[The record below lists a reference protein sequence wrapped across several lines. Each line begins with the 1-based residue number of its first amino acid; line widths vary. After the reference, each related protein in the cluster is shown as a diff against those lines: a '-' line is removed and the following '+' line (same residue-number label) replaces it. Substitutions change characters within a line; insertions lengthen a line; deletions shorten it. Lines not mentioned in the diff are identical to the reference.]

1 MATHEYYAQLGID
14 AGQAVKAFSDT
25 AKTADGLTSS
35 LTALHGALEQ
45 VQATSD
51 STAEKAGRSLP
62 LYKKLADA
70 VNAYGR
76 ASKTLADPNVIKGQQ
91 QVSATLTSMR
101 KELES
106 IGKAEG
112 LGDKD
117 KLAQISK
124 TLELYKQLAQAART
138 YSASLREEATAIKAV
153 ADAESRRLQVS
164 QAAANAKTRGVDAWG
179 VTKEERALR
188 TQYQTVLQAE
198 KEMEAE
204 FKRRREEQQ
213 KLGTTQLKAQRE
225 NIRLS
230 EQGIRQSYANA
241 TAEERLAM
249 SIRTANQQRENAI
262 AQQGQYEQGLAATR
276 YALYEVAATYT
287 AVATAAAALPVASTK
302 AAIEMEAQFAHVA
315 RTTQATGAPLERLR
329 NDFVNL
335 STEIPVTFEELS
347 KIGTLGAQMD
357 IPVQSLES
365 FSDTVAKFSATTDVS
380 VDQAAMSFGR
390 LANMMQLTEADYRQ
404 LGASISELGTASVAT
419 ESEILAIAESIAT
432 TANMAGFAEH
442 EVVGLSTAMA
452 SLRIR
457 PEMAR
462 GALQRIFAQINAAVA
477 DGSETLTSY
486 AAALGTTEEAAAN
499 LWRNDPSQFFQRVA
513 EAIGQLDDNIARSQ
527 FIREGLGLR
536 NVRDVELL
544 NRLANGY
551 EVYADSM
558 NLAAD
563 AYARGDYLEKEA
575 GVIFETT
582 AAALER
588 LGSAFKGMLDS
599 FGGDGSGLLK
609 GAIELLINL
618 LNAIRDMPQ
627 WAKNSALALAGL
639 VAVFAGLRAGMALT
653 MASMRAF
660 RMVQRHIGVEG
671 AVSLATLRREA
682 ALTFPQMSA
691 GLATVSAYFKM
702 VRKDMRDAT
711 GVMAKTRVAA
721 HGLRGALAGI
731 GAGGWIGIILTGATA
746 LTTLAMSHES
756 AAQKARQHAEALQQS
771 MGGAEK
777 VFAALAKD
785 AEELASGVQA
795 EPIAELT
802 RELHGQAYQFEET
815 ASRSS
820 IYVHTMG
827 EVQIGTENAT
837 TAIKDQ
843 TIAIGEHTDA
853 LIRNAL
859 TEFTPPDSVNMDA
872 INEAMER
879 GFDFD
884 RWLNLLYTQGQ
895 EGAQKYVEGFNAK
908 QWGEQAWHQD
918 FFDSLNDYTDALGES
933 VYGAVVHG
941 EVLGTMA
948 QSLGVDLEEMGEG
961 AEEGSEGVDTLAD
974 SFDNLITQ
982 MFGLI
987 DAEAGVYAA
996 LDRLGA
1002 AIDKNG
1008 ESFDITTEAGRN
1020 NMEALRGVI
1029 DAVAKD
1035 ISAQV
1040 EAGNMT
1046 AAAGAEAFAGYVD
1059 GLMAELAQMGVDTSQ
1074 FDSFRQHL
1082 DSLFSNP
1089 VVVGVDT
1096 EPAIN
1101 ALAGLQEYAQ
1111 GVFEE
1116 LHAQGLSKGMAASG
1130 ARYSAQA
1137 YAAGVGDDGRL
1148 AAHQRQ
1154 IARSRARAAANEAR
1168 RQAEQYQS
1176 RYDGG
1181 AAAAR
1186 ARAEQERL
1194 NKELD
1199 KGNKTTRDTADQAK
1213 RLREEIKNASDEGR
1227 IFEETMKEL
1236 SSAFKETLDRFGGH
1250 QAARDSMEGHLIAMR
1265 KAAQDAK
1272 EEVKNLREEAGK
1284 LRREAKDLQIEANQA
1299 DIFAAVARRYGD
1311 DTRYEEYRNEAK
1323 NARASAKEKLGLAK
1337 TAEREAA
1344 ALDKNRLALTGY
1356 SEQAIKNRDMVRQLQ
1371 NEMADLILKYAE
1383 TGATTEEVTRYAEGL
1398 RRKFVDQLT
1407 QMGYNKEEVKRLSRV
1422 FIDLKKDIER
1432 VPREVRVRA
1441 KADVAEAKR
1450 KLKDLEKG
1458 RTVPVTVRATNKS
1471 LTIPG
1476 TLEAQKGNIR
1486 GELSANEVKARNNFE
1501 YGYGITSNW
1510 RRAGGGPIPGTYS
1523 GPLNKDDKLV
1533 VGPNGPEGSIRSAEW
1548 VMPVESR
1555 RHYGDDFM
1563 RAVQTMRYNPTVH
1576 VSAPSSSVQAV
1587 ELLPHQI
1594 NQLARAVSTVLAVDG
1609 KAIAATTNTQNARM
1623 SRRGV

>member
-25 AKTADGLTSS
+25 AKTADGLNKS

-70 VNAYGR
+70 VGAYGR

-91 QVSATLTSMR
+91 QVNATLASMR
-101 KELES
+101 KELEK
-106 IGKAEG
+106 IGNAEG

-117 KLAQISK
+117 KLSQISK
-124 TLELYKQLAQAART
+124 TLDLYKQLAQAART
-138 YSASLREEATAIKAV
+138 YSASLREEASAIKAV
-153 ADAESRRLQVS
+153 ADAESRRLKVS
-164 QAAANAKTRGVDAWG
+164 QEAANAKTRGVDAWG
-179 VTKEERALR
+179 VTKEERDLR
-188 TQYQTVLQAE
+188 TRYQTVLQAE

-204 FKRRREEQQ
+204 FERRAREH
-213 KLGTTQLKAQRE
+213 LKASGLYARGE
-225 NIRLS
+225 EPIS
-230 EQGIRQSYANA
+230 KAIRQTYAA
-241 TAEERLAM
+241 TTAEERLAM
-249 SIRTANQQRENAI
+249 SIRVANQQRENAI

-287 AVATAAAALPVASTK
+287 AVAAAAAALPVASTK

-315 RTTQATGAPLERLR
+315 RTTQATGAPLQRLR
-329 NDFVNL
+329 NDFVGL

-347 KIGTLGAQMD
+347 KIGTLGAQMGIAVGD
-357 IPVQSLES
+357 LES

-380 VDQAAMSFGR
+380 VDNAALSFGR
-390 LANMMQLTEADYRQ
+390 LSNMMQLTEADYRQ

-432 TANMAGFAEH
+432 TANMAGFSADQ
-442 EVVGLSTAMA
+442 VVGLSTAMA

-486 AAALGTTEEAAAN
+486 ATALGTTEEAVAN

-513 EAIGQLDDNIARSQ
+513 EAVGQMDDNIARSQ

-551 EVYADSM
+551 EVYAESM

-588 LGSAFKGMLDS
+588 LGSAFKGMLAS

-609 GAIELLINL
+609 GAIELLIDL

-671 AVSLATLRREA
+671 AVSMATLRREA

-691 GLATVSAYFKM
+691 ALATVSAYFKM
-702 VRKDMRDAT
+702 VRQDMRDAT
-711 GVMAKTRVAA
+711 GIMAKTRVAA
-721 HGLRGALAGI
+721 HGLRGALSAI
-731 GAGGWIGIILTGATA
+731 GTGGWIGIILTGATA

-802 RELHGQAYQFEET
+802 RELHGQAYQFEDT
-815 ASRSS
+815 AIRSS

-827 EVQIGTENAT
+827 EVQTGTENAT
-837 TAIKDQ
+837 SAIKEQ

-872 INEAMER
+872 IREAMER

-895 EGAQKYVEGFNAK
+895 EGAQRYADGFNDR
-908 QWGEQAWHQD
+908 QWGEQGWGED
-918 FFDSLNDYTDALGES
+918 FFDSFKDYTDALGES

-941 EVLGTMA
+941 EALGSMA

-961 AEEGSEGVDTLAD
+961 AEAGSEGVDTLAD
-974 SFDNLITQ
+974 SFDDLISK

-996 LDRLGA
+996 LDRLGE

-1029 DAVAKD
+1029 EAVAKD

-1059 GLMAELAQMGVDTSQ
+1059 GLMSELAQMGVDTSQ
-1074 FDSFRQHL
+1074 FDAFRTHL
-1082 DSLFSNP
+1082 DGLFENP

-1111 GVFEE
+1111 SVFEE
-1116 LHAQGLSKGMAASG
+1116 LQAQGVSKGMAASG

-1137 YAAGVGDDGRL
+1137 YAAGVGEDGRL
-1148 AAHQRQ
+1148 AAHQRRL
-1154 IARSRARAAANEAR
+1154 ARSRARAAASEAR

-1194 NKELD
+1194 NKELE
-1199 KGNKTTRDTADQAK
+1199 KGNKTTKDTADQAK

-1250 QAARDSMEGHLIAMR
+1250 QAARDSMEAHLNAMR

-1272 EEVKNLREEAGK
+1272 EEVKNLREEAAK

-1311 DTRYEEYRNEAK
+1311 DTRYEQYRNEAK

-1337 TAEREAA
+1337 TADREAA
-1344 ALDKNRLALTGY
+1344 ALDKNRLSLTGY

-1383 TGATTEEVTRYAEGL
+1383 TGATTEEVTAYAEGL
-1398 RRKFVDQLT
+1398 RKKFQEQLT
-1407 QMGYNKEEVKRLSRV
+1407 QMGYNREDVKKLSRV
-1422 FIDLKKDIER
+1422 FIDLKGDIER

-1441 KADVAEAKR
+1441 KAEVDEAKR
-1450 KLKDLEKG
+1450 KLKELEKG
-1458 RTVPVTVRATNKS
+1458 RTVPVTVRATNDN
-1471 LTIPG
+1471 LVMQG
-1476 TLEAQKGNIR
+1476 TMQAKKLNVTDRMEAR
-1486 GELSANEVKARNNFE
+1486 RVATNNFE
-1501 YGYGITSNW
+1501 YGNGITSNW

-1533 VGPNGPEGSIRSAEW
+1533 IGPNGPEGSIRSGEW

>member
-25 AKTADGLTSS
+25 AKTADGLNKS

-70 VNAYGR
+70 VGAYGR

-91 QVSATLTSMR
+91 QVNATLASMR
-101 KELES
+101 KELEK
-106 IGKAEG
+106 IGNAEG

-117 KLAQISK
+117 KLSQISK
-124 TLELYKQLAQAART
+124 TLDLYKQLAQAART
-138 YSASLREEATAIKAV
+138 YSASLREEASAIKAV
-153 ADAESRRLQVS
+153 ADAESRRLKVS
-164 QAAANAKTRGVDAWG
+164 QEAANAKTRGVDAWG
-179 VTKEERALR
+179 VTKEERDLR
-188 TQYQTVLQAE
+188 TRYQTVLQAE

-204 FKRRREEQQ
+204 FERRAREH
-213 KLGTTQLKAQRE
+213 LKASGLYARGE
-225 NIRLS
+225 EPIS
-230 EQGIRQSYANA
+230 KAIRQTYAA
-241 TAEERLAM
+241 TTAEERLAM
-249 SIRTANQQRENAI
+249 SIRVANQQRENAI

-287 AVATAAAALPVASTK
+287 AVAAAAAALPVASTK

-315 RTTQATGAPLERLR
+315 RTTQATGAPLQRLR
-329 NDFVNL
+329 NDFVSL

-347 KIGTLGAQMD
+347 KIGTLGAQMGIAVGD
-357 IPVQSLES
+357 LES

-390 LANMMQLTEADYRQ
+390 LSNMMQLTEADYRQ

-442 EVVGLSTAMA
+442 QVVGLSTAMA

-588 LGSAFKGMLDS
+588 LGSAFKGMLAS

-609 GAIELLINL
+609 GAIELLIDL

-691 GLATVSAYFKM
+691 ALATVSAYFKM
-702 VRKDMRDAT
+702 VRQDMRDAT
-711 GVMAKTRVAA
+711 GIMAKTRVAA
-721 HGLRGALAGI
+721 HGLRGALSAI
-731 GAGGWIGIILTGATA
+731 GTGGWIGIILTGATA

-802 RELHGQAYQFEET
+802 RELHGQAYQFEDT
-815 ASRSS
+815 AIRSS

-827 EVQIGTENAT
+827 EVQTGTENAT
-837 TAIKDQ
+837 SAIKEQ

-895 EGAQKYVEGFNAK
+895 EGARRYAEGFNDR
-908 QWGEQAWHQD
+908 QWGEQGWGEE
-918 FFDSLNDYTDALGES
+918 FFDSFKDYTDALGES
-933 VYGAVVHG
+933 VYGALVHG
-941 EVLGTMA
+941 EALGGMA

-961 AEEGSEGVDTLAD
+961 AEAGSEGVDTLAD
-974 SFDNLITQ
+974 SFDDLISK

-996 LDRLGA
+996 LDRLGE

-1029 DAVAKD
+1029 EAVAKD

-1059 GLMAELAQMGVDTSQ
+1059 GLMSELAQMGVDTSQ
-1074 FDSFRQHL
+1074 FDAFRTHL
-1082 DSLFSNP
+1082 DGLFENP

-1111 GVFEE
+1111 SVFEE
-1116 LHAQGLSKGMAASG
+1116 LRAQGVSKGMAASG

-1137 YAAGVGDDGRL
+1137 YAAGVSEDGRL
-1148 AAHQRQ
+1148 AAHQRRL
-1154 IARSRARAAANEAR
+1154 ARSRARAAASEAR

-1194 NKELD
+1194 NKELE

-1250 QAARDSMEGHLIAMR
+1250 QAARDSMEAHLNAMR

-1272 EEVKNLREEAGK
+1272 EEVKNLREEAAK

-1311 DTRYEEYRNEAK
+1311 DTRYEQYRNEAK

-1337 TAEREAA
+1337 TADREAA
-1344 ALDKNRLALTGY
+1344 ALDKNRLSLTGY

-1383 TGATTEEVTRYAEGL
+1383 TGATTEEVTAYAEGL
-1398 RRKFVDQLT
+1398 RKKFQEQLT
-1407 QMGYNKEEVKRLSRV
+1407 QMGYNREDVKKLSRV
-1422 FIDLKKDIER
+1422 FIDLKGDIER

-1441 KADVAEAKR
+1441 KAEVDEAKR
-1450 KLKDLEKG
+1450 KLKELEKG
-1458 RTVPVTVRATNKS
+1458 RTVPVTVRATNKQ

-1476 TLEAQKGNIR
+1476 VVESERFNTNEVRANNIR
-1486 GELSANEVKARNNFE
+1486 GNNFE

-1609 KAIAATTNTQNARM
+1609 KAIAATTNSQNARM